1 MLVTN
6 LELGLIDFN
15 SLKCSMWKFL
25 LFEINVTKKVILATG
40 FLTSVSYDPRV
51 NSRVVTPFASFGWL
65 FNDRNHDSFGIADE
79 MPSETPFSF
88 WFGWRGINPIT
99 KLPLS
104 INQKNVVITLEMV
117 YRCDAKK
124 LFDVKPPKNHPE

>member
-65 FNDRNHDSFGIADE
+65 FNDRNHDSFGIAAFLDGE
-79 MPSETPFSF
+79 MNLIILLLLNDTAIE
-88 WFGWRGINPIT
+88 
-99 KLPLS
+99 KDVL
-104 INQKNVVITLEMV
+104 TLK
-117 YRCDAKK
+117 RK
-124 LFDVKPPKNHPE
+124 